1 MKKVEKS
8 LSYSPRKRKFLLA
21 KMVTEAGLQV
31 KGINATR
38 KRMDLREEQICL
50 VTEFYA
56 KDGISWQAPGH
67 KDCVIVWQVI
77 NGETIKKTLQSRYML
92 MLLKEAHKLFTDEH
106 QDLKIG
112 ISKFCKLRPEN
123 IKLFDQI
130 PHTVCVCEYHENM
143 HLTLNVLESHTNLS
157 SILDEFVSEVA
168 CDENCKDCIYPQW
181 DVCRNFLQDFKPQTE
196 NDDILLKYQQWQ
208 TQDKRAEKV
217 TITASINAV
226 LRL

>member
-8 LSYSPRKRKFLLA
+8 LPYSPRKRKFLLA
-21 KMVTEAGLQV
+21 KMATEAGCHV
-31 KGINATR
+31 KGLNTIR
-38 KRMDLREEQICL
+38 KRMGLIEEQIRL

-112 ISKFCKLRPEN
+112 ISKFCELWPAN
-123 IKLFDQI
+123 IKLFYQI

-143 HLTLNVLESHTNLS
+143 HPILSALESHTDLS
-157 SILDEFVSEVA
+157 SILDEFVSEVT
-168 CDENCKDCIYPQW
+168 CDENCKDCI
-181 DVCRNFLQDFKPQTE
+181 
-196 NDDILLKYQQWQ
+196 
-208 TQDKRAEKV
+208 
-217 TITASINAV
+217 
-226 LRL
+226 